1 MVKIKKPG
9 LRSKKIETI
18 RERADKK
25 RHRQTTDPRHKRIV
39 TATISP
45 IKSFGKLLS
54 KEYNPIKVKNGRYS
68 KLLSKKVR
76 FIPKYFISSIS
87 EVEQVKWPTL
97 RQALSLTFAVIMF
110 SATIA
115 LFVQILG
122 FGFDKLF
129 KEVILK

>member
-25 RHRQTTDPRHKRIV
+25 RHKQTTKPRHKRL
-39 TATISP
+39 A
-45 IKSFGKLLS
+45 KLLS
-54 KEYNPIKVKNGRYS
+54 KEYNPIQVKNGRYS
-68 KLLSKKVR
+68 KLFSKKVR

-87 EVEQVKWPTL
+87 EVKEVKWPTL
-97 RQALSLTFAVIMF
+97 KQALSLTFAVIMF